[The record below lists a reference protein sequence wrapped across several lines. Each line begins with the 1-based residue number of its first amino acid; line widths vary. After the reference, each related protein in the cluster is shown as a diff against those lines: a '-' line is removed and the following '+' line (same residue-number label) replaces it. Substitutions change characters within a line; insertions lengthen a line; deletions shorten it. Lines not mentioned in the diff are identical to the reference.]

1 MYRYDI
7 SGEDLKIGEAKKI
20 GKTIAVIVDKEWLGK
35 RVVAIRDGKVLQYRD
50 EDSVNKTRDK
60 IDPEVLNAMSM
71 YMMVRD
77 IMEKDKHR
85 DDFMSLPKQW
95 LELLHKMPSENELWD
110 RVRKTQNEQ
119 KEIMLEE
126 IARLEKEVEKEKKGK
141 EGKDD

>member
-7 SGEDLKIGEAKKI
+7 KGEDLKIGEAKKI

-60 IDPEVLNAMSM
+60 IDPEVLNAMCM

-77 IMEKDKHR
+77 IMEKEKHK

-95 LELLHKMPSENELWD
+95 LELLHKMPSENERWD
-110 RVRKTQNEQ
+110 RVRKIQNEE
-119 KEIMLEE
+119 KDIILEE
-126 IARLEKEVEKEKKGK
+126 IARLEKEVKKEKKRK
-141 EGKDD
+141 EGKDE

>member
-60 IDPEVLNAMSM
+60 IDPEVLNAMCM

-77 IMEKDKHR
+77 IMEKEKHR

-95 LELLHKMPSENELWD
+95 LELLHKMPSENERWD
-110 RVRKTQNEQ
+110 RVRKIQNEQ
-119 KEIMLEE
+119 RDIMLEE
-126 IARLEKEVEKEKKGK
+126 IARLEKEVEKEKKRK
-141 EGKDD
+141 EGKDE